1 MDQLVVVIY
10 DRLFSPRQSSLKYSR
25 PSSWYM
31 CPGLKGTD
39 LEITDR
45 GGGGEL
51 QKGMRHKC
59 SFTPTKRRGVE
70 KRLSKAEEGARQ
82 VLR

>member
-45 GGGGEL
+45 GGGGA
-51 QKGMRHKC
+51 
-59 SFTPTKRRGVE
+59 TKRDEAQVQFYPYQKAWGRE
-70 KRLSKAEEGARQ
+70 KIEQS
-82 VLR
+82 